1 MLLDFSVGFLMK
13 FALIVISASVF
24 YKKTAKIAES
34 FVCGWLVIYTGMIAL
49 LLVLSCFNAMDRI
62 WILLGGGICLVT
74 AVILCRRHGGKQCLH
89 TFFCDIHDKLRQWN
103 TTSYIVF
110 GGFLLLALYI
120 IGHNSLFFDSTWDA
134 HTYQVPRIELFVQKE
149 SLFVNMKSEAIN
161 IFSNEW
167 NGELNAVFYAIL
179 CGTNQGMFLAN
190 AENFVY
196 SLLVVYW
203 FCREI
208 GINKVN
214 TVLAMIGYCSMP
226 VVIFLSMVVKGDF
239 VTIPF
244 FLATVIWLKDYIES
258 RSTYALF
265 FLIAGGALAAGSKIS
280 MVPFLGLCFISVVV
294 RLIIESKGKL
304 IKIFQYIASIWKI
317 LLLSAVCA
325 GVSCARYFLNGFFY
339 GEIFKRVESDNEKVT
354 LSWQYFK
361 TSMVEMLE
369 TLIDSDNIFTQE
381 GSVWALSG
389 DMGMVGSVFVFL
401 FLPTMIVWIFKNW
414 KNPDKKNRRLFY
426 VWFPIIG
433 SMLFLMAS
441 TIWWSWSF
449 RYYIPW
455 MLVFFFYWLFM
466 LQEVFRNMP
475 KFMVKIA
482 LSAGVWLGLISIAST
497 VVLTTRVGDVTHS
510 SWETARQ
517 KPMIEREYG
526 FHPYLLESRDGSSD
540 IYDFFDQIRSG
551 RKVLICN
558 AMDTA
563 VSYLF
568 GEDNSNDVTFC
579 IPSEI
584 IWMLSEEEY
593 GVVSVSD
600 IFLTPELE
608 AYFGNGGWTCYTPA
622 NDILKGHVC
631 LRIGLD
637 T

>member
-1 MLLDFSVGFLMK
+1 M
-13 FALIVISASVF
+13 
-24 YKKTAKIAES
+24 
-34 FVCGWLVIYTGMIAL
+34 
-49 LLVLSCFNAMDRI
+49 
-62 WILLGGGICLVT
+62 
-74 AVILCRRHGGKQCLH
+74 
-89 TFFCDIHDKLRQWN
+89 
-103 TTSYIVF
+103 
-110 GGFLLLALYI
+110 
-120 IGHNSLFFDSTWDA
+120 
-134 HTYQVPRIELFVQKE
+134 
-149 SLFVNMKSEAIN
+149 
-161 IFSNEW
+161 
-167 NGELNAVFYAIL
+167 
-179 CGTNQGMFLAN
+179 
-190 AENFVY
+190 
-196 SLLVVYW
+196 
-203 FCREI
+203 
-208 GINKVN
+208 
-214 TVLAMIGYCSMP
+214 
-226 VVIFLSMVVKGDF
+226 
-239 VTIPF
+239 
-244 FLATVIWLKDYIES
+244 
-258 RSTYALF
+258 
-265 FLIAGGALAAGSKIS
+265 
-280 MVPFLGLCFISVVV
+280 
-294 RLIIESKGKL
+294 
-304 IKIFQYIASIWKI
+304 
-317 LLLSAVCA
+317 
-325 GVSCARYFLNGFFY
+325 
-339 GEIFKRVESDNEKVT
+339 
-354 LSWQYFK
+354 
-361 TSMVEMLE
+361 
-369 TLIDSDNIFTQE
+369 
-381 GSVWALSG
+381 
-389 DMGMVGSVFVFL
+389 
-401 FLPTMIVWIFKNW
+401 
-414 KNPDKKNRRLFY
+414 
-426 VWFPIIG
+426 WFPIIG

-622 NDILKGHVC
+622 NDILKGHVF